1 MSQRHGLFGGIAV
14 LACGTVVLEIALTRL
29 HAALFGQPVALLALA
44 LPLVGIALGGA
55 LVHLVPKLAPPSA
68 LLARLAYL
76 AGAASAGTIAALL
89 VPLNVKAFDA
99 FDRGAMLRLAALY
112 ASSALPFV
120 AVGAAVAA
128 ALRHA
133 AGAASRI
140 HFAALGGA
148 AFGVLTTVAT
158 LTVGAPRACLLVAI
172 LYACAGVGFYVGAR
186 RGAAAAAATLSEPTE
201 RRASGAVV
209 ATFVLAT
216 VVLFAGDL
224 GAPWLKLPSLR
235 WAAIEKVELQRWTE
249 AALITVDKPAGGSA
263 ALRLDGTAT
272 TTILDGKTTP
282 PAHPDEL
289 GYVLHKEQ
297 GPAAVLAPGGGRD
310 VRAALRANQKDIYA
324 IEPDPVIVGE
334 VLRGRYKVL
343 GGDLYDRPEVHV
355 IVADPRDYLLGAPGR
370 FRSVVL
376 TLADTS
382 VPAAVGAVALSEAR
396 LYTVEA
402 FRDYLRA
409 LLPGGT
415 LLVSRPE
422 PEADR
427 LLALAAAGLRSV
439 GATAPAEHLF
449 ACSGSKI
456 TALLVKRTP
465 FTKDEIGLL
474 RRHCK
479 KTKFAEVVAPDQAPT
494 ELRRALFEG
503 SDRHL
508 TALDGLTD
516 LTPPTDDRPFFFQS
530 IAASRLPQILGEPR
544 ALRRDRQGLFTA
556 ELLVAL
562 GAALA
567 LLLVAIGWL
576 ARGGAT
582 GPSAPRLRPML
593 HFLGLGAGFVLAQLA
608 LVPRLVAFLGH
619 PSAGLSVVVAALFL
633 AAGVGGRLTG
643 AIPAERF
650 AVAAGRRAQLLVAL
664 LALYAVAVGPALD
677 AAVSLPFAARLLVV
691 VVALTPVGAL
701 MGAVLPLG
709 VKLVAQCSPELL
721 PWCWA
726 LAGAA
731 GVVAVG
737 AGTLVA
743 VGLGYS
749 ALFLAAGLGY
759 LLTAATV
766 PEVKGPAAF

>member
-44 LPLVGIALGGA
+44 LPLIGIALGGA
-55 LVHLVPKLAPPSA
+55 LVHLVPSLAPPSA

-112 ASSALPFV
+112 ASSSLPFI

-140 HFAALGGA
+140 HFAVLGGA
-148 AFGVLTTVAT
+148 AFGVLVTVAA
-158 LTVGAPRACLLVAI
+158 LVVGAPRACLLVAI
-172 LYACAGVGFYVGAR
+172 LFACAGVGFYVGAR
-186 RGAAAAAATLSEPTE
+186 RGAAAASGPTE
-201 RRASGAVV
+201 HRASGAVV
-209 ATFVLAT
+209 SAFVLAT
-216 VVLFAGDL
+216 AVLFAGDL

-235 WAAIEKVELQRWTE
+235 WAPIEKADLQRWTE
-249 AALITVDKPAGGSA
+249 AGLLTVDKASGGAA
-263 ALRLDGTAT
+263 ALRVDGTST

-289 GYVLHKEQ
+289 GYVLHREQ
-297 GPAAVLAPGGGRD
+297 GPAAVLVPGGGRD

-324 IEPDPVIVGE
+324 IEPDPVVVGE

-343 GGDLYDRPEVHV
+343 GGELYDRPEVHV
-355 IVADPRDYLLGAPGR
+355 IVADPRDYLRGAPGR

-376 TLADTS
+376 TLADTTA
-382 VPAAVGAVALSEAR
+382 PAAVGAIALSETR

-402 FRDYLRA
+402 VHDYLRA

-415 LLVSRPE
+415 LLVSRPDAD
-422 PEADR
+422 ADR

-449 ACSGSKI
+449 ACSGAKI

-479 KTKFAEVVAPDQAPT
+479 KTKFTEVFAPDQAQT
-494 ELRRALFEG
+494 ELRRAILDG
-503 SDRHL
+503 SDRRL
-508 TALDGLTD
+508 TAVDGLTD
-516 LTPPTDDRPFFFQS
+516 LTPSTDDRPFFFQP
-530 IAASRLPQILGEPR
+530 IAAARLPQILGEPR
-544 ALRRDRQGLFTA
+544 ALRRDRQGLFAA

-562 GAALA
+562 GAALT
-567 LLLVAIGWL
+567 LLVVALGWL
-576 ARGGAT
+576 TRGGAT
-582 GPSAPRLRPML
+582 GPAAPRLRPML

-650 AVAAGRRAQLLVAL
+650 ALAAGRRAQLLVAL
-664 LALYAVAVGPALD
+664 LALYAVAAGPALD
-677 AAVSLPFAARLLVV
+677 AAVGLPFAVRLVVV
-691 VVALTPVGAL
+691 VVALAPLGAL
-701 MGAVLPLG
+701 MGALLPLG
-709 VKLVAQCSPELL
+709 VKLVARCSPELL
-721 PWCWA
+721 PWCWG

-737 AGTLVA
+737 AGTLLA
-743 VGLGYS
+743 LGLGYS
-749 ALFLAAGLGY
+749 ALFLAAGLGC
-759 LLTAATV
+759 LLTAASV